1 MAYTYYTKVE
11 SYEHMLNCTEL
22 AISYSLFTTKE
33 DPKPHYRLVAA
44 ILNAYY
50 EEHPEEEK
58 LYYLTKSGNFMQVW
72 PQNIYKPI
80 LESLVSNNP
89 LSTPLCFTTTK
100 GKNHLFQIAPQLTR
114 QYFENKEE

>member
-1 MAYTYYTKVE
+1 MSNVIINE
-11 SYEHMLNCTEL
+11 SWGTPRIEIN
-22 AISYSLFTTKE
+22 
-33 DPKPHYRLVAA
+33 
-44 ILNAYY
+44 
-50 EEHPEEEK
+50 EEQQRFVDG

-89 LSTPLCFTTTK
+89 LSTPLCFTTSK